1 MYAIMVCLDGK
12 DDWIYVTENTNKCDM
27 WNLKVQTYEDAQEAM
42 EVAKTF
48 QHPDKP
54 EMVMVVDYYDE

>member
-27 WNLKVQTYEDAQEAM
+27 WNLKVQTYEDADEAM

-54 EMVMVVDYYDE
+54 EMVMVVDYYDD

>member
-1 MYAIMVCLDGK
+1 MVCLDGK
-12 DDWIYVTENTNKCDM
+12 DDWIYVTENTDKCDM
-27 WNLKVQTYEDAQEAM
+27 WNLRVQTYEDAQEAM

-54 EMVMVVDYYDE
+54 EMVMVVDYYED

>member
-1 MYAIMVCLDGK
+1 MYAVMVCLDGK
-12 DDWIYVTENTNKCDM
+12 DDWIYVTENTDKCDM
-27 WNLKVQTYEDAQEAM
+27 WNLKVQTYENAQEAM

-54 EMVMVVDYYDE
+54 EMVMVVSYYED

>member
-27 WNLKVQTYEDAQEAM
+27 WNLRVQTYEDAQEAM

-54 EMVMVVDYYDE
+54 EMVMVVDYYED